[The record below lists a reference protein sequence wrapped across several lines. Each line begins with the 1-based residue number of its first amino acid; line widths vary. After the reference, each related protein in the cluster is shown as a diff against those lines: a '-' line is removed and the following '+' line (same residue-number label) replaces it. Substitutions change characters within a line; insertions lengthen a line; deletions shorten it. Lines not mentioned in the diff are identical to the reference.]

1 MNATLTLDKSGR
13 VVLPKAIRDQL
24 QLDPGTELAIEVE
37 AASGSITLRPV
48 RPKGHLRKK
57 NGVWVWSSGSGK
69 TLSQQSVIDLIDRT
83 REERMKQ
90 ILGEDD

>member
-1 MNATLTLDKSGR
+1 MTATLTLDKSGR

-24 QLDPGTELAIEVE
+24 LLDPGTELEIE
-37 AASGSITLRPV
+37 AANDSITLRPV

>member
-1 MNATLTLDKSGR
+1 MSATLTVDKSGR

-24 QLDPGTELAIEVE
+24 QLDPGTELQIKVE
-37 AASGSITLRPV
+37 TADDTITLRPV
-48 RPKGHLRKK
+48 RPTGHLRKK

-69 TLSQQSVIDLIDRT
+69 TLSRQNVIDLIDRV